1 MCSAHVVTRGRAG
14 ENEAR
19 EASRVQSGMGGL
31 GKMEGRG
38 QSRESHGMDR
48 TGVPSTAPPR
58 TAFLSRDRTAPS
70 CWAHLTLTGS
80 FQLESNL
87 PPEASPDSSF
97 HALGNTDK
105 FWSPHTWH
113 PSSQGLVSRG
123 PTAPSMF
130 LLLATGS
137 QAPPELGIK

>member
-38 QSRESHGMDR
+38 QSWESQGMDR

-58 TAFLSRDRTAPS
+58 TVFLSRDRTAPS

-105 FWSPHTWH
+105 FWSPHLASQLPRPGFQGPHCTQHVPPLGNWVPG
-113 PSSQGLVSRG
+113 PS
-123 PTAPSMF
+123 
-130 LLLATGS
+130 
-137 QAPPELGIK
+137 